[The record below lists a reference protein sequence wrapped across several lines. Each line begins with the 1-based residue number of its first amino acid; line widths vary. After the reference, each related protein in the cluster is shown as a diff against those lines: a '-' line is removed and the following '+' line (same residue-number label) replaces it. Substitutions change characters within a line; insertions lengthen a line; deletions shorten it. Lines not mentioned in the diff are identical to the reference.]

1 MKRFAHTKVGRRH
14 RHHHPKKRTT
24 GSKRESEEE
33 CGVYVCGVHSFCHF
47 LDQKEA
53 ALCESSEYRFY
64 VCLYV
69 CMCVCTYVCVHTFLF
84 NMHQFCTLIGFCKLL
99 IWLNVIFCY
108 CCTRLAN
115 CQNFTELAKFSTYY
129 ILIVFLSM

>member
-24 GSKRESEEE
+24 GSKRERVKRS
-33 CGVYVCGVHSFCHF
+33 VVCMCVVGVHSFCHF

-53 ALCESSEYRFY
+53 APCESSEYRFY

-69 CMCVCTYVCVHTFLF
+69 CMYVCMFVHTFLF

-99 IWLNVIFCY
+99 IRLNVIFCY

-129 ILIVFLSM
+129 ILIVFFSM

>member
-33 CGVYVCGVHSFCHF
+33 CGVYVCGEHSFCHF

-69 CMCVCTYVCVHTFLF
+69 CMCVMYVCTYISFQHASILYF
-84 NMHQFCTLIGFCKLL
+84 NWLL
-99 IWLNVIFCY
+99 QIID
-108 CCTRLAN
+108 
-115 CQNFTELAKFSTYY
+115 LAKCYFLLLLHAPCQLPEFHRVGKVFN
-129 ILIVFLSM
+129 ILHIDRFF